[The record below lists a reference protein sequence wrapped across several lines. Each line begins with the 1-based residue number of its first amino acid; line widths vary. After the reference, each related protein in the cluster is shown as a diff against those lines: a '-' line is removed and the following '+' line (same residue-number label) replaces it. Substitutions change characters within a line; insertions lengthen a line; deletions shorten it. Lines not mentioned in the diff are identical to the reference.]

1 MAHEKMKDRASMEKL
16 TEASSLFYIKVP
28 AQMNFQYPN
37 NIRSNEERNA
47 GGLHLIDNRV
57 AELDGIQ
64 NKA

>member
-1 MAHEKMKDRASMEKL
+1 MKERAYMEKL

-28 AQMNFQYPN
+28 TQMNFQYPS

-47 GGLHLIDNRV
+47 GGWHLIDNRV
-57 AELDGIQ
+57 AELGGIE